1 MTLLLQIFTIV
12 YAAHFVIGFATN
24 WHKKYILETH
34 NFCNNVNNWGL
45 CHIKMNACV
54 KSIGDMMRECAMND
68 VSIPDSAHL
77 IPSIETDILKAKIK
91 RAKQT
96 KGLIEPPKY
105 CITGSIDGPSNHAQ
119 GIHKLVEQYNEN
131 MLNGN
136 GRMDFYEPRG
146 LREINV
152 WDKDMTFE
160 VFPVLLDEG
169 APIVIYLLIQS
180 AGQIA
185 KVTLDERHRSKLIE
199 SMHFNKIIG
208 ICIAFIKNDNPQ
220 DPNYTPELVEYG
232 SISEV

>member
-1 MTLLLQIFTIV
+1 
-12 YAAHFVIGFATN
+12 
-24 WHKKYILETH
+24 
-34 NFCNNVNNWGL
+34 
-45 CHIKMNACV
+45 MNACV

-96 KGLIEPPKY
+96 KGLIKPPKY